1 MTSKGWSVHDEWLY
15 PCHQHVY
22 APITRRVAD
31 LCHQHVYAPIT
42 WRVVVPVL
50 PACLRPY
57 YMASGCTCATS
68 METPLLHD
76 EWLFLPPACLRP
88 YYTTSGCTCATSMST
103 PAASMAY
110 ERASAVR
117 VSATV
122 TRATAIPATVTL
134 PCMYT
139 WYVSTSA
146 SARH

>member
-76 EWLFLPPACLRP
+76 EWLYLCHQHVYAGSIDGVGEGECSEGERHRDACD
-88 YYTTSGCTCATSMST
+88 GHTCHRDVTMHVHV
-103 PAASMAY
+103 
-110 ERASAVR
+110 VR
-117 VSATV
+117 QHVSIG
-122 TRATAIPATVTL
+122 TALV
-134 PCMYT
+134 
-139 WYVSTSA
+139 W
-146 SARH
+146 HQH